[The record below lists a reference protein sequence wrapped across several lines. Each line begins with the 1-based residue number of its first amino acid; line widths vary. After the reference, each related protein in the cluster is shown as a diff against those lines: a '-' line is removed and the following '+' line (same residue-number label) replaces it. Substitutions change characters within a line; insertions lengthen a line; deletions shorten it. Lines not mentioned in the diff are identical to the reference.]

1 MAVVACTPHPGLG
14 TVVYRHV
21 AVNLATCKTAPAPAP
36 LPSSGPRA
44 VGGTIVFHGRVVVR
58 VAHKGDSVW
67 LDGTSPDGK
76 WILYAIDRF
85 SSASLAADGLPVRA
99 DPHLR
104 RPFVSHR
111 DRPRLLELSELVR
124 QATRDD
130 RGLRSRHDD
139 AQVARDRI
147 AADLESP
154 DPCEEPTTRVR
165 LAHVRAGRRDRPV
178 DATASDEGFRSPH
191 WSLWHVGWMGN
202 LRRLTA
208 PPKGVSDE
216 SPKDVGSVLYFVR
229 SGSLYALRER
239 PARGTP
245 APRSARGPRVLRPHG
260 LGVQRQALSGSSSA
274 SRAASAV

>member
-1 MAVVACTPHPGLG
+1 M
-14 TVVYRHV
+14 
-21 AVNLATCKTAPAPAP
+21 NLATCKTAPAPAP

-99 DPHLR
+99 IRTSGGRSYPIATGLVYSSYRSWCNR
-104 RPFVSHR
+104 RLVMTAGFDR
-111 DRPRLLELSELVR
+111 DTTTHKWLVTALPPTWKAQILVKSPRRAFGSLTC
-124 QATRDD
+124 A
-130 RGLRSRHDD
+130 
-139 AQVARDRI
+139 
-147 AADLESP
+147 P
-154 DPCEEPTTRVR
+154 DGVIVQST
-165 LAHVRAGRRDRPV
+165 A
-178 DATASDEGFRSPH
+178 ASDEGFRSPH
-191 WSLWHVGWMGN
+191 WSLWHVDWMGN

-229 SGSLYALRER
+229 SGSLYALRN
-239 PARGTP
+239 ARLVGP
-245 APRSARGPRVLRPHG
+245 LLRVPRVAPG
-260 LGVQRQALSGSSSA
+260 FFGQWTGVQRQALSGSSSA